1 MEVKIYREPE
11 NVGLLLD
18 ENELA
23 EYQQLAEELGIPEVK
38 QGKTPSVYQTL
49 NQVQIRALEALC
61 PAKTSLE
68 EYNRSTVPVE
78 VLRAIKFIKDNE
90 MFDFIKV
97 WFDNKNPDPL
107 IVGERY
113 RTQNDREKE
122 YTWNTEKVLV
132 ARWGDCAY
140 ELPELVEMGK
150 ERLKREFTEKAIDK
164 QQKIES
170 FLQHPEVYVNKY
182 LNEGYI
188 NFERD

>member
-68 EYNRSTVPVE
+68 EYNRSTIPVE
-78 VLRAIKFIKDNE
+78 VLRALKFIKENE
-90 MFDFIKV
+90 MFDFL
-97 WFDNKNPDPL
+97 FS
-107 IVGERY
+107 
-113 RTQNDREKE
+113 Q
-122 YTWNTEKVLV
+122 
-132 ARWGDCAY
+132 
-140 ELPELVEMGK
+140 
-150 ERLKREFTEKAIDK
+150 
-164 QQKIES
+164 
-170 FLQHPEVYVNKY
+170 
-182 LNEGYI
+182 
-188 NFERD
+188 

>member
-38 QGKTPSVYQTL
+38 QGKTPSIYQTL

-68 EYNRSTVPVE
+68 DYNRSTIPVE
-78 VLRAIKFIKDNE
+78 VLRALKFIKENE

-107 IVGERY
+107 IVGEKY
-113 RTQNDREKE
+113 RTQGDREKE
-122 YTWNTEKVLV
+122 YTWNTEKILV

-170 FLQHPEVYVNKY
+170 FLQHPEVYVNKF
-182 LNEGYI
+182 LNDGYI

>member
-68 EYNRSTVPVE
+68 DYNRSTIPVE
-78 VLRAIKFIKDNE
+78 VLRALKFIKENE

-97 WFDNKNPDPL
+97 WFDNKNPDPI
-107 IVGERY
+107 IVGEKY

-122 YTWNTEKVLV
+122 YSWNTEKVLV

>member
-61 PAKTSLE
+61 PAKTNLE
-68 EYNRSTVPVE
+68 DYNRSTIPVE
-78 VLRAIKFIKDNE
+78 VLRALKFIKENE

-97 WFDNKNPDPL
+97 WYDDKNPDPI
-107 IVGERY
+107 IVGEKY
-113 RTQNDREKE
+113 RTQTDRENG
-122 YTWNTEKVLV
+122 YSWNIEKVLV

-140 ELPELVEMGK
+140 ELPELIEMGK
-150 ERLKREFTEKAIDK
+150 ARLKEEFTAKAIDVRS
-164 QQKIES
+164 KIES
-170 FLQHPEVYVNKY
+170 FLTHPELYVNKY
-182 LNEGYI
+182 LSEGRI
-188 NFERD
+188 NFEA

>member
-68 EYNRSTVPVE
+68 EYNRSTIPVE
-78 VLRAIKFIKDNE
+78 VLRALKFIKENE

>member
-18 ENELA
+18 EKELA

-61 PAKTSLE
+61 PAKASLE
-68 EYNRSTVPVE
+68 EYNRSTIPVE
-78 VLRAIKFIKDNE
+78 VLRAIKFIKENE

-107 IVGERY
+107 IVGEKY
-113 RTQNDREKE
+113 RSETDREKG
-122 YTWNTEKVLV
+122 YSWNTEKVLI

-150 ERLKREFTEKAIDK
+150 ERLKKEFTEKAIDK

-170 FLQHPEVYVNKY
+170 FLQHPEVYVNKF

>member
-23 EYQQLAEELGIPEVK
+23 EYQQLAKELGIPDVK
-38 QGKTPSVYQTL
+38 SDKTPSVYQTL

-61 PAKTSLE
+61 PAKTELAF
-68 EYNRSTVPVE
+68 YNRSTIPVE
-78 VLRAIKFIKDNE
+78 VLRAIKFIKENE

-97 WFDNKNPDPL
+97 WYDDKNPDPI
-107 IVGERY
+107 IVGEKY

-122 YTWNTEKVLV
+122 YSWNTEKVLV

-150 ERLKREFTEKAIDK
+150 ARLKEEFTAKAIDI
-164 QQKIES
+164 QSKIES
-170 FLQHPEVYVNKY
+170 FLEHPELYVNKY
-182 LNEGYI
+182 LSEGRI
-188 NFERD
+188 NFEA

>member
-1 MEVKIYREPE
+1 
-11 NVGLLLD
+11 
-18 ENELA
+18 
-23 EYQQLAEELGIPEVK
+23 
-38 QGKTPSVYQTL
+38 
-49 NQVQIRALEALC
+49 
-61 PAKTSLE
+61 
-68 EYNRSTVPVE
+68 
-78 VLRAIKFIKDNE
+78 

-107 IVGERY
+107 IVGEKY
-113 RTQNDREKE
+113 RTQSDRENG

-170 FLQHPEVYVNKY
+170 FLQHPDVYVNKF
-182 LNEGYI
+182 LNDGYI

>member
-61 PAKTSLE
+61 PAKSSLDS
-68 EYNRSTVPVE
+68 YNRSTIPVE
-78 VLRAIKFIKDNE
+78 VLRAIKFIKENE

-97 WFDNKNPDPL
+97 WFDDKNPDPM
-107 IVGERY
+107 IIGERY
-113 RTQNDREKE
+113 RTESDRVNG
-122 YTWNTEKVLV
+122 YSWNTEKVLI

-140 ELPELVEMGK
+140 ELPELIGMGK

-170 FLQHPEVYVNKY
+170 FLQHPDIYINKY
-182 LNEGYI
+182 LSEGSI
-188 NFERD
+188 NFDRD